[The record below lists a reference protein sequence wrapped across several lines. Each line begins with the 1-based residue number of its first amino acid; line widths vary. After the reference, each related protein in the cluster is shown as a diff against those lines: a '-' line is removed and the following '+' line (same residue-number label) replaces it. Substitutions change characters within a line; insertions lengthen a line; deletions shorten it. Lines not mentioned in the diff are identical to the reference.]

1 MTRVQTTTHHH
12 HHHPD

>member
-1 MTRVQTTTHHH
+1 MTRVQSKHHHH

>member
-1 MTRVQTTTHHH
+1 MTRVQFEHHHH

>member
-1 MTRVQTTTHHH
+1 MTRVQFKHQHH